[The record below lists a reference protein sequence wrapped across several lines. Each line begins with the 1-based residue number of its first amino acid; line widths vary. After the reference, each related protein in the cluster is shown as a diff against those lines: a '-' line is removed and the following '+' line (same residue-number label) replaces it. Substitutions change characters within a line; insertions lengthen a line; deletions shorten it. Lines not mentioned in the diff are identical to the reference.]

1 MPFTYPEN
9 MDEFRTA
16 VMGTGDKK
24 AFVQVSTSWCGPCQ
38 GIKED
43 MAGLATEFE
52 ANYAFIYVD
61 CDKCE
66 EMQEMF
72 EVTTMP
78 TFLIF
83 KGAGAPTGRY
93 EGAKV
98 DKIREFI
105 ENNKDA

>member
-1 MPFTYPEN
+1 MPFVCPED
-9 MDEFRTA
+9 MGEFRTA
-16 VMGTGDKK
+16 VMGASKC
-24 AFVQVSTSWCGPCQ
+24 FVQVSTSWCGPCQ

-43 MAGLATEFE
+43 MAALAEEFA
-52 ANYAFIYVD
+52 ANYTFVYVD

-66 EMQEMF
+66 EMQDMF

-78 TFLIF
+78 TFLVF
-83 KGAGAPTGRY
+83 KGAGAPSARY

-105 ENNKDA
+105 EANKDA